1 MHDSILVINC
11 GSTTIKF
18 QLVDTKREAALIKG
32 SVDRIGRPDCIAKVA
47 YLYKDKPSA
56 ASALQN
62 AGHQEAL
69 EWVFN
74 ALPEELKPAAVAH
87 RVVHGGSFF
96 DRAVQIDEKVLEKIG
111 SYAPLA
117 PLHNPIQLEGIRASL
132 ALHPEI
138 PQFASF
144 DTAFHQNKPELNSI
158 VPLPQDIRAA
168 YGYRKFGFHGES
180 HRYVS
185 RRAARL
191 LGRDIR
197 DLRLISCHLGGGSS
211 ITAVHGGVAVDT
223 SATYG
228 TFTGLPMGS
237 RSGDIDAGIILDLIM
252 EKGKSAQEVYDI
264 LYRRSGLL
272 GLSGISAD
280 MAELERLEAEGH
292 QGAHLAREYYVYS
305 LIKFIG
311 SFTALMQGLDG
322 LVFTAGIGE
331 HDAALRE
338 RVCRSLS
345 WMGLR
350 LDAERNRKAQGETLI
365 SAGDSAV
372 AAMVISTNEELAIA
386 MEVQELLGET
396 PRN

>member
-1 MHDSILVINC
+1 MYNSILVINC

-18 QLVDTKREAALIKG
+18 QLVDTKREAALVKG
-32 SVDRIGRPDCIAKVA
+32 SVDRIGRPDCTAKVA
-47 YLYKDKPSA
+47 YLYKDEPSA
-56 ASALQN
+56 ACALQN
-62 AGHQEAL
+62 AGHREAL

-74 ALPEELKPAAVAH
+74 ALPEELKPAAVGH

-96 DRAVQIDEKVLEKIG
+96 DRAVQIDEGVLEKIG
-111 SYAPLA
+111 ACSPLA

-158 VPLPQDIRAA
+158 VPLPQDLCAA

-185 RRAARL
+185 RRAAQL
-191 LGRDIR
+191 LSRDIR
-197 DLRLISCHLGGGSS
+197 DLRLITCHLGGGSS

-292 QGAHLAREYYVYS
+292 QGAHLAREYYTYS
-305 LIKFIG
+305 LIKYIG
-311 SFTALMQGLDG
+311 AFAALMQGLDG

-338 RVCRSLS
+338 RVCSKLA
-345 WMGLR
+345 WIGLR
-350 LDAERNRKAQGETLI
+350 LDAERNRKAQGETII

-372 AAMVISTNEELAIA
+372 VALVIPTNEELAIA
-386 MEVQELLGET
+386 LEVQELLGAT
-396 PRN
+396 